1 MARHAHWVELADR
14 RAPTVL
20 ERYVA
25 LADGGLV
32 HIRHPGPDDRAA
44 LVAHHERCSDD
55 SRRRRRVLGATP
67 PTSLSPIDRPLRHD
81 GRGHVA
87 VGAFDGDD
95 VVGLA
100 RYDLDLARPD
110 ADLSVAVEDRHQ
122 RRGIGTLLVRELALL
137 ACAAHVRRLRAVTL
151 RDDDRLP
158 TILRRAALDVTVH
171 DEGGLVV
178 LECSTTQAMSA
189 SA

>member
-1 MARHAHWVELADR
+1 MARHAHWVALADR
-14 RAPTVL
+14 RAPSVL

-25 LADGGLV
+25 LADGRLV
-32 HIRHPGPDDRAA
+32 HVRHPRPDDRVAV
-44 LVAHHERCSDD
+44 VAHHERCSDD
-55 SRRRRRVLGATP
+55 TRRRRLGLGATP
-67 PTSLSPIDRPLRHD
+67 PPSLSLIDRLLRHD

-95 VVGLA
+95 IVGVA
-100 RYDLDLARPD
+100 RYDLDPARPD
-110 ADLSVAVEDRHQ
+110 ADLSVTVEDRYQ

-137 ACAAHVRRLRAVTL
+137 ACAAHVRRLRAVTF

-158 TILRRAALDVTVH
+158 TVLRRAALDVTVH
-171 DEGGLVV
+171 DEGGLIV
-178 LECSTTQAMSA
+178 LECSTTRSMPA

>member
-1 MARHAHWVELADR
+1 MARHEHWVELADR

-25 LADGGLV
+25 LPDGGLV
-32 HIRHPGPDDRAA
+32 HLRHLGPHDRAA
-44 LVAHHERCSDD
+44 VVAHHGRCSDD
-55 SRRRRRVLGATP
+55 PRRGSRI
-67 PTSLSPIDRPLRHD
+67 LSPTQPVSNLIDGLVRHD

-87 VGAFDGDD
+87 VGAFDGDH

-100 RYDLDLARPD
+100 RYDLEPPSPD
-110 ADLSVAVEDRHQ
+110 ADLSVTVEDRHQ
-122 RRGIGTLLVRELALL
+122 RRGIGTLLVSELALL
-137 ACAAHVRRLRAVTL
+137 ACAAHIRLLRAVTF
-151 RDDDRLP
+151 RDDARMP
-158 TILRRAALDVTVH
+158 AILRRAALDVTARH
-171 DEGGLVV
+171 EDGMLV